1 MALQFY
7 ELDRIAQELV
17 LDFRDQEEVLNESHK
32 MRATVAYG
40 LERFWGEHIRLKGK
54 EKTEQKGE
62 YWAKTWTAFVDLM
75 KQGGITLP
83 AEVNLTK
90 TSDIQKVTRQFWDN
104 ESLSMGD
111 RRIAISVL
119 TQLCETLVWWTQRYK
134 K

>member
-17 LDFRDQEEVLNESHK
+17 LDFRDQKEVLNESHK

-40 LERFWGEHIRLKGK
+40 LERFWGEHIRLGRNERAKA
-54 EKTEQKGE
+54 Q

-75 KQGGITLP
+75 KSGGINLP
-83 AEVNLTK
+83 TEVNLRETD
-90 TSDIQKVTRQFWDN
+90 DIRAVTRQFWDN
-104 ESLSMGD
+104 KSLSMDD

>member
-17 LDFRDQEEVLNESHK
+17 LDFRDQKEVLNESHK

-40 LERFWGEHIRLKGK
+40 LERFWGEHIRLSRNEEAKSR
-54 EKTEQKGE
+54 
-62 YWAKTWTAFVDLM
+62 YWAETWTAFVDLM
-75 KQGGITLP
+75 KRGGIKLP
-83 AEVNLTK
+83 AKVNKKETK
-90 TSDIQKVTRQFWDN
+90 DIRKITNKFWD
-104 ESLSMGD
+104 EATLSNDD
-111 RRIAISVL
+111 RRIALSVL